1 MYLNDDSREMD
12 RMITDFLFHY
22 FHDVGMLDFSNGL
35 SYYVEPNI
43 ANFTTEMKKALI
55 EIAKFVI
62 GEEINANLNGI
73 HPVYDSK
80 TMAPSWKVDSLLC
93 AAYFS
98 IFYLK
103 ERDGNDS
110 GNLLL
115 HQSGRR

>member
-43 ANFTTEMKKALI
+43 ANFTTEMKNALI

-80 TMAPSWKVDSLLC
+80 T
-93 AAYFS
+93 
-98 IFYLK
+98 
-103 ERDGNDS
+103 RD
-110 GNLLL
+110 
-115 HQSGRR
+115 

>member
-43 ANFTTEMKKALI
+43 ANFTTEMKNALI

-62 GEEINANLNGI
+62 GEEIYNGSL
-73 HPVYDSK
+73 VK
-80 TMAPSWKVDSLLC
+80 TTLEEIIVNT
-93 AAYFS
+93 F
-98 IFYLK
+98 
-103 ERDGNDS
+103 
-110 GNLLL
+110 
-115 HQSGRR
+115 